1 MKAELAGQR
10 ADRIVARLFEVS
22 RSVARGLVE
31 EGRVV
36 VDGRLVEPSTSL
48 EAGSVIEVELPPT
61 PAPVV
66 AEEVPFQVRYEDEEL
81 AVVDKP
87 AGVVVHPGAGHR
99 SGTLAAGLLHRW
111 PELGVVGEEHR
122 WGLVHRLDKDT
133 SGLLVVAR
141 TPQALRALRRE
152 MAARRI
158 DRLYAALV
166 HGGFPVPT
174 GTIDAPV
181 GRDPSRPT
189 RMAVVRGGRPAVTHY
204 RVRAEWDRPA
214 VTLLEVR
221 LESGRTH
228 QVRVH
233 LTSIGHALVGDRT
246 YGRPGPSG
254 VDPGRVWLHAARL
267 RFPHPVTGEMVSVSS
282 SLPDD
287 LAASLDVLGRP
298 SRGTTEG
305 AGPGP
310 RSAAR

>member
-1 MKAELAGQR
+1 VTAELAGQR

-31 EGRVV
+31 EGRAV
-36 VDGRLVEPSTSL
+36 VDGRLVEPSTPL
-48 EAGSVIEVELPPT
+48 GAGSVIEVERLPT

-66 AEEVPFQVRYEDEEL
+66 AEEVTFQVRYEDEEV

-87 AGVVVHPGAGHR
+87 AGLVVHPGAGRR

-111 PELGVVGEEHR
+111 PELEGVGEEHR

-141 TPQALRALRRE
+141 TSRALRALRRE

-158 DRLYAALV
+158 ERLYAALA

-189 RMAVVRGGRPAVTHY
+189 RMAVVREGRPAVTHY
-204 RVRAEWDRPA
+204 QVVAEWDRPA

-228 QVRVH
+228 QIRVH
-233 LTSIGHALVGDRT
+233 LTSIGHALVGDRN
-246 YGRPGPSG
+246 YGRPGPPG

-267 RFPHPVTGEMVSVSS
+267 RFPHPVTGETVAVSS

-298 SRGTTEG
+298 SRGTTEE